1 MIANFFK
8 KTKPIQT
15 IFISLLFLLFYLLSI
30 FFVEKS
36 EFSLSVIAEKVG
48 TLLLFFTFFIII
60 RFIKR
65 KNQFSGQDSYLLLF
79 MVLLFAIFPGTMVI
93 NKVLLSHFI
102 LLVAFRRIYSMRSFE
117 NIDQKIFDSG
127 FWIGVAS
134 LFYMWS
140 AIFVILVLIAIMVY
154 SSDKIRGMFVLLIAY
169 STPLFLSFTYY
180 FWNDN
185 TEVFYNKLIFEYSFS
200 NGVFDIPKLMIPLVF
215 VIICSLG
222 ALAILKFKINNL
234 SNNIKPSLPLLLG
247 HYLIGLYMVY
257 IIPNETGTTFV
268 FVFIPVV
275 VFIANALQV
284 ITNKIIRE
292 VFVYSFLLMAFAIYF
307 I

>member
-257 IIPNETGTTFV
+257 IIPNETGATFV

>member
-117 NIDQKIFDSG
+117 NIGQKIFDSG